1 MINAFCLIA
10 LSKYKHKQF
19 NFNFSECCYL
29 KNKNKTQKQNKRQLQ
44 SNIHTEVWP
53 MRGRW
58 WRTQKC
64 LKCHLISKANLR
76 WFYPALPRNRFR
88 GPRDQGVA
96 GDVSENVPCPTTLAS
111 NLISPYDL
119 DCPWRTWIE
128 NIITRCVLR
137 AGRFIWTHVS
147 WIVVTRTVR
156 PSEWTNSL
164 KKNYMTTYI
173 NNIINVPIP
182 G

>member
-1 MINAFCLIA
+1 MINAFCLNA
-10 LSKYKHKQF
+10 LSKYKQF

-119 DCPWRTWIE
+119 DCPWTWME
-128 NIITRCVLR
+128 NIIARCVK
-137 AGRFIWTHVS
+137 GRDDFSERTFLEKWLDGLLGLVSGSTPSRRIIWQL
-147 WIVVTRTVR
+147 I
-156 PSEWTNSL
+156 
-164 KKNYMTTYI
+164 
-173 NNIINVPIP
+173 
-182 G
+182 

>member
-1 MINAFCLIA
+1 MKYLYPFSFSDLFVFSFTDFYITFFLFVVGSVYLVMINAFCLIA
-10 LSKYKHKQF
+10 LSKYKQF

-96 GDVSENVPCPTTLAS
+96 ADVSENVPCPTTRAS
-111 NLISPYDL
+111 NLLSCY
-119 DCPWRTWIE
+119 
-128 NIITRCVLR
+128 
-137 AGRFIWTHVS
+137 
-147 WIVVTRTVR
+147 
-156 PSEWTNSL
+156 
-164 KKNYMTTYI
+164 
-173 NNIINVPIP
+173 
-182 G
+182 